1 MPFRFVPWFCTS
13 NLNNTD
19 LLYHLLLATS
29 VRIISMVDLFCK
41 QLKFMNNQVILF
53 YSKDYLKTIFVQTN
67 LKDVF

>member
-13 NLNNTD
+13 NLNNMD

-29 VRIISMVDLFCK
+29 VRIISMVDLFYK